1 MSTTIFP
8 YSRMDFGQAMYWMAQ
23 GYKLR
28 RAIWRLTSALP
39 FQVAA
44 AGDTDLRWFYSA
56 PENEKPGVYLYNDSN
71 FSGKIITNVLLTAAD
86 MASLDWTCDAVDSGV
101 DSYAPTTT
109 NPNSGKAGVVIDDGS
124 GTSGTDGSGTS
135 GGSSDGSGSGDGGSG
150 GSGSGGDGSSVG
162 SPAGGTSGGGFSGV
176 GGGGGGGGGGG
187 AIKKK
192 TPPTFNPSIFFNA
205 WSLAG
210 PPAEYPIS
218 GSGSSAAIITT
229 SPQTENFAGN
239 IYLSSNPGDLFFV
252 TITCGIQIVY
262 HGTLGSGQSK
272 DFTFSI
278 TALPA
283 ETLWPYTDEGG
294 DPFYRIDGYTVI
306 PGSGVYAVTA
316 TAYIP
321 NRPGTTITRSVNV
334 SLRGH
339 AQQCPGGIYS
349 RTGMFCG
356 SQA

>member
-1 MSTTIFP
+1 MSTMIFP

-44 AGDTDLRWFYSA
+44 AGDADLRWFYSA
-56 PENEKPGVYLYNDSN
+56 PENEKPGVYLYSDSD

-86 MASLDWTCDAVDSGV
+86 MAALDWTCDAVDPGV

-109 NPNSGKAGVVIDDGS
+109 NPNSGKEGVIIE
-124 GTSGTDGSGTS
+124 
-135 GGSSDGSGSGDGGSG
+135 DGSGSSGSSTS
-150 GSGSGGDGSSVG
+150 GSGSGGGGSGASGSGGGGGGNIG

-176 GGGGGGGGGGG
+176 GGGGGGGGSGGKP
-187 AIKKK
+187 KKK
-192 TPPTFNPSIFFNA
+192 NPPTFNPTIFFNA

-210 PPAEYPIS
+210 PPAQYPIS
-218 GSGSSAAIITT
+218 GSGSSAVIITNT
-229 SPQTENFAGN
+229 PQTENFAGN
-239 IYLSSNPGDLFFV
+239 LYLSSAPGDLFFV
-252 TITCGIQIVY
+252 TITCGVQVIY
-262 HGTLGSGQSK
+262 HGTCGSGQSK

-283 ETLWPYTDEGG
+283 ETWWPYTDEAS
-294 DPFYRIDGYTVI
+294 DPFYRVDGYTVI
-306 PGSGVYAVTA
+306 PGSGAFAVTL

-334 SLRGH
+334 SMRGH
-339 AQQCPGGIYS
+339 AGQCDYANGQIYS
-349 RTGMFCG
+349 RTTMACG
-356 SQA
+356 QQA